1 MTNQYITIKT
11 WTPVYKNP
19 LLLYKGERVKV
30 GREDDEWK
38 GWIWCI
44 TKNNSGWVP
53 KQIIKFITE
62 TEGEILENYSAEEL
76 EVDLNEKISA
86 IKETNGWI
94 LGRHERTGKEGW
106 LPKEI
111 LGK

>member
-1 MTNQYITIKT
+1 MLTQYITIKS

-19 LLLYKGERVKV
+19 VLLSRGERVKT

-44 TKNNSGWVP
+44 TKDNSGWVP
-53 KQIIKFITE
+53 KQIIKFISD
-62 TEGEILENYSAEEL
+62 TEGEILENYTAVEL
-76 EVDLNEKISA
+76 ETGINEKITA
-86 IKETNGWI
+86 IKEINGWI
-94 LGRHERTGKEGW
+94 FGRHEITGKEGW

-111 LGK
+111 LK

>member
-1 MTNQYITIKT
+1 MKNQYVTITT

-19 LLLYKGERVKV
+19 IILNKGDFVKI
-30 GREDDEWK
+30 GEEDDEWK
-38 GWIWCI
+38 GWQWCI
-44 TKNNSGWVP
+44 TSNNSGWVP
-53 KQIIKFITE
+53 KQIIKLLTE

-76 EVDLNEKISA
+76 EVDINETISA

-94 LGRHERTGKEGW
+94 LGRLDRTGKEGW

-111 LGK
+111 LK